1 MREAERY
8 TLLAKAAE
16 ELRDKEERLRER
28 IMLSHVAREWRGD
41 LYVRRLRED
50 ARGEYALEIVR
61 EEGLGALRPEAW
73 ETEEEGDPGLREVR
87 ALVWQKIDTW
97 YGLAR
102 GDDVRQRR
110 EAAKLLKRLGAVLSG
125 DRRGR
130 RTRHRANPVEVLY
143 HYRRNVLRLKHA
155 LEMLPQVTGWERAVR
170 IAKVADACGIPADIL
185 HQHLPMSEAD
195 EKPRRPLPLQHTAR
209 IWTAQ
214 THGITEQTVS
224 NLVSKL
230 TSMDWMRDSRK

>member
-1 MREAERY
+1 
-8 TLLAKAAE
+8 
-16 ELRDKEERLRER
+16 
-28 IMLSHVAREWRGD
+28 
-41 LYVRRLRED
+41 
-50 ARGEYALEIVR
+50 
-61 EEGLGALRPEAW
+61 
-73 ETEEEGDPGLREVR
+73 
-87 ALVWQKIDTW
+87 
-97 YGLAR
+97 
-102 GDDVRQRR
+102 
-110 EAAKLLKRLGAVLSG
+110 VLSG